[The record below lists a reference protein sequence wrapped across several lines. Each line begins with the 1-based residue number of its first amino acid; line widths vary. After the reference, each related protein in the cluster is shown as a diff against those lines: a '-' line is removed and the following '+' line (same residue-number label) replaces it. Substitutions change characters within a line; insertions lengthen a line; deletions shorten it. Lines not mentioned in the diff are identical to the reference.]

1 MNLFQKIKKNN
12 LIRNITEEKYFSS
25 DFKDDFDVYYA
36 LVRKN
41 PSSINKL
48 QYGCR
53 EKILEIEPSFVD
65 YLNNSFLVC
74 HLREKPQLID
84 FVRNN
89 RSQIITHLKIEK
101 LFECI
106 QYLSIE
112 EQGSIIRGFINNSE
126 FYKYFDK
133 TLIIDTLSNNNEN
146 VDISKCNE
154 ELQLLIVKANNKYI
168 SSCNSDVLKQ
178 YLSSNP
184 NFTYQL
190 DYELLYNNIG
200 IIKELISN
208 NIIDRKELFR
218 NLFFKYGMKELTQEF
233 LNNSDFNEFKLELVN
248 AFWPGTYRDIDNRK
262 ELFNVNPKANAY
274 WMNNDINIVKEYIYN
289 RLKEFNI
296 STSFA
301 IGKDDINNIL
311 LILSNDN
318 IMRKID
324 TKNIQHFLNN
334 PSYEH
339 LIKIV
344 ENIYGSECA
353 NILKN
358 RPKLNANLIPTLDIF
373 DKKVVDTFGYQ
384 NIQNFLTY
392 ENKSFLVL
400 ESLIKDDNLLNKY
413 IQFRDIT
420 SSYYND
426 NTFIDLEKQLIAFYD
441 MKEFLLKIDLNSL
454 NAEQKNNLLEF
465 INDKYIDNNNNITMH
480 LDTLEQLSNYNR
492 MRNEKYDKHFIEAN
506 DIFEIKSCIYE
517 RFFGLINN
525 KSNIYKLQQASSS
538 IIDIYNIEVLLK
550 SEKINDYFNDTEIK
564 CLKLLLMIDKIDD
577 VETLKDLYKEL
588 KKNDSIIIN
597 PIDFKD
603 IREKIPQIYANDI
616 VKNLFNPD
624 DVKSTTN
631 GVIVNEPIDYKG
643 KKIKVVTL
651 NGEKF
656 NLLVHAKT
664 LGSATFN
671 LTDRTLVDRM
681 SIYNSFIN
689 GEEGMS
695 TISCSTISNENYF
708 HHNANQILLGF
719 NNIDAEDILAM
730 GAFDINTSHN
740 MRSLNPTSEAN
751 FDFLQNLNR
760 KVANRFVEKQSTDAH
775 GNPYTYF
782 AAPYAAR
789 GRYNEVVLSRRHHDT
804 RKIKEDDKT
813 GGRIMPSCVVAI
825 DKIQPLTAEL
835 AAQFDVP
842 IVIINTKAYGFNNNY
857 DIEKVNYTIEELT
870 NETNELLGRKR

>member
-112 EQGSIIRGFINNSE
+112 EQGSIIREFINNSE

-248 AFWPGTYRDIDNRK
+248 TVWPGTYRDIDNRK

-324 TKNIQHFLNN
+324 TKNIQHFLND

-344 ENIYGSECA
+344 ENIYGSTCA

-358 RPKLNANLIPTLDIF
+358 RPKLNADLIPTLDIF

-492 MRNEKYDKHFIEAN
+492 MRNEKYDKHFIETN
-506 DIFEIKSCIYE
+506 DIAEIKSCIYE
-517 RFFGLINN
+517 RFFGLLNN
-525 KSNIYKLQQASSS
+525 KSNLYKLQQASSS
-538 IIDIYNIEVLLK
+538 IIDIYNIEALLK

-616 VKNLFNPD
+616 IKNLFNPD

-656 NLLVHAKT
+656 NLLVHCKI
-664 LGSATFN
+664 GGGFSGKFN
-671 LTDRTLVDRM
+671 ELANGD
-681 SIYNSFIN
+681 IYDSFIY
-689 GEEGMS
+689 GEKGTN
-695 TISCSTISNENYF
+695 TISCSTISDINCFSFFKNDNIF
-708 HHNANQILLGF
+708 LGF
-719 NNIDAEDILAM
+719 NNIDSDDILAI
-730 GAFDINTSHN
+730 GPNDIGTSSN
-740 MRSLNPTSEAN
+740 IRSLNPQNSAKFSFLKDLNMKNANGYTQSENGN
-751 FDFLQNLNR
+751 FTG
-760 KVANRFVEKQSTDAH
+760 VH
-775 GNPYTYF
+775 
-782 AAPYAAR
+782 
-789 GRYNEVVLSRRHHDT
+789 NEVLLSRRHHDT

-825 DKIQPLTAEL
+825 DKIQPLTAEI

-857 DIEKVNYTIEELT
+857 DIEEVNYTIEELT

>member
-1 MNLFQKIKKNN
+1 M
-12 LIRNITEEKYFSS
+12 
-25 DFKDDFDVYYA
+25 
-36 LVRKN
+36 
-41 PSSINKL
+41 
-48 QYGCR
+48 
-53 EKILEIEPSFVD
+53 
-65 YLNNSFLVC
+65 LN
-74 HLREKPQLID
+74 
-84 FVRNN
+84 
-89 RSQIITHLKIEK
+89 
-101 LFECI
+101 
-106 QYLSIE
+106 
-112 EQGSIIRGFINNSE
+112 
-126 FYKYFDK
+126 
-133 TLIIDTLSNNNEN
+133 
-146 VDISKCNE
+146 
-154 ELQLLIVKANNKYI
+154 
-168 SSCNSDVLKQ
+168 
-178 YLSSNP
+178 
-184 NFTYQL
+184 
-190 DYELLYNNIG
+190 
-200 IIKELISN
+200 
-208 NIIDRKELFR
+208 
-218 NLFFKYGMKELTQEF
+218 
-233 LNNSDFNEFKLELVN
+233 
-248 AFWPGTYRDIDNRK
+248 
-262 ELFNVNPKANAY
+262 
-274 WMNNDINIVKEYIYN
+274 
-289 RLKEFNI
+289 
-296 STSFA
+296 
-301 IGKDDINNIL
+301 
-311 LILSNDN
+311 
-318 IMRKID
+318 
-324 TKNIQHFLNN
+324 
-334 PSYEH
+334 
-339 LIKIV
+339 
-344 ENIYGSECA
+344 
-353 NILKN
+353 
-358 RPKLNANLIPTLDIF
+358 IF

-426 NTFIDLEKQLIAFYD
+426 NTFIDLEKQLIAFYGIKD
-441 MKEFLLKIDLNSL
+441 FLLKIDLNSL

-506 DIFEIKSCIYE
+506 DISEIKSCIYE

-825 DKIQPLTAEL
+825 DKIQPLTAEI